1 MDAMVGWRWRRVVG
15 NGVAGGAALAVVAA
29 LVLDGGAGRE
39 AQAEVAD
46 QAEPAPAVAAPS
58 PAPSSRPAPR
68 PDPRRGLD
76 LSALVERE
84 GRLVQVIGDRTIV
97 TTLDPDLQRFA
108 EELLASFEVPDGAAV
123 AIDSRTG
130 EVLALAEHSERTPGA
145 HVALSAAPPAA
156 SIFKIVTAAA
166 LLEAAGLSPGL
177 ELCYHGG
184 ASGIS
189 ETHLQPDPE
198 RDTACATM
206 AQALGRSINVIF
218 ARLADQNL
226 TGAQISRY
234 ARGFGFN
241 TPIAFDLPLEPGRF
255 ELPADRLERA
265 RAAAGFWHSHL
276 SPLQAAVMAQAVAQG
291 GAMLRPYV
299 VDEVI
304 DEAGEVIYDGEPAY
318 VGNVCT
324 AATARQLARMMVVT
338 TTSGTARS
346 SFRDRGGTPVIPG
359 VDVAG
364 KTGTLHGRAPFRAY
378 DWFMGFA
385 PADAPEIAVAG
396 LVINDP
402 RWRIK
407 GHYVGREL
415 LRRYFQLRRARA
427 SVEGQARG
435 AP

>member
-1 MDAMVGWRWRRVVG
+1 MNQMRGWSWRRGVG
-15 NGVAGGAALAVVAA
+15 NGAAGVAALAIIAGF
-29 LVLDGGAGRE
+29 VLDGGRGRE

-46 QAEPAPAVAAPS
+46 PVERAPLVEAPSPSPEPPREPAP
-58 PAPSSRPAPR
+58 
-68 PDPRRGLD
+68 DPRLGFD
-76 LSALVERE
+76 LTALVERE
-84 GRLVQVIGDRTIV
+84 GRLVQELDGRTIV
-97 TTLDPDLQRFA
+97 TTLDPELQRFA
-108 EELLASFEVPDGAAV
+108 EELLASFDVPDGAAV

-130 EVLALAEHSERTPGA
+130 EVLALAEHSTRAPGS

-166 LLEAAGLSPGL
+166 LLEAAGLSPSL
-177 ELCYHGG
+177 EACYHGG
-184 ASGIS
+184 EGGIS
-189 ETHLQPDPE
+189 DALLQPDAE

-218 ARLADQNL
+218 ARLADQHL
-226 TGAQISRY
+226 TGAQLEGY

-241 TPIAFDLPLEPGRF
+241 APIAFDLPLEQSRF

-265 RAAAGFWHSHL
+265 RAAAGFWHSNL

-299 VDEVI
+299 IDEVL
-304 DEAGEVIYDGEPAY
+304 DGEGAVIYDGEPAY

-338 TTSGTARS
+338 TTVGTARS
-346 SFRDRGGTPVIPG
+346 SFRDRAGTPVIAG

-364 KTGTLHGRAPFRAY
+364 KTGTLHGQAPFRAY

-385 PADAPEIAVAG
+385 PAGAPEIAVAG

-427 SVEGQARG
+427 ASASADQG